1 MTPPQAHPLDE
12 ALRAALRAE
21 LPEATMAWLHG
32 SAARDTLR
40 ADSDLDVAVWLPQ
53 PLSTG
58 RWLHAAARLGDRLGR
73 EVDLLDLARAP
84 TVTQFIVLSSAR
96 LLLAHDER
104 DAWRLWARV
113 MRDWQDLQ
121 PARRA
126 ALCALAA
133 ELQEAAA

>member
-12 ALRAALRAE
+12 ALRAALRDA
-21 LPEATMAWLHG
+21 LPEATLAWLHG
-32 SAARDTLR
+32 SAARDALR
-40 ADSDLDVAVWLPQ
+40 PDSDLDVAVWLPK
-53 PLSTG
+53 PLPAG
-58 RWLHAAARLGDRLGR
+58 RWLQATARLSEHMGR
-73 EVDLLDLARAP
+73 DVDLLDLARAP

-113 MRDWQDLQ
+113 LRDWQDLQ

-126 ALCALAA
+126 ALRLLAT

>member
-12 ALRAALRAE
+12 ALRTALRDA
-21 LPEATMAWLHG
+21 LPEATLAWLHG
-32 SAARDTLR
+32 SATRDALR
-40 ADSDLDVAVWLPQ
+40 PDSDLDVAVWLAQ
-53 PLSTG
+53 PLPAE
-58 RWLHAAARLGDRLGR
+58 RWLQAAARLGERLGR

-84 TVTQFIVLSSAR
+84 TVTQFIVLSSGR
-96 LLLAHDER
+96 LLLAQDER

-113 MRDWQDLQ
+113 LRDWQDLQ

-126 ALCALAA
+126 ALRRLAT

>member
-1 MTPPQAHPLDE
+1 MMPPQAHPLDE
-12 ALRAALRAE
+12 ALRTALRDV
-21 LPEATMAWLHG
+21 LPEASLAWLHG
-32 SAARDTLR
+32 SAVRDALR
-40 ADSDLDVAVWLPQ
+40 PDSDLDVAVWLPR
-53 PLSTG
+53 PLSAG
-58 RWLHAAARLGDRLGR
+58 HWLQVAALLGERLGR

-84 TVTQFIVLSSAR
+84 TVTQFTVLSSAR

-113 MRDWQDLQ
+113 LRDWQDLQ

-126 ALCALAA
+126 ALRALAS

>member
-12 ALRAALRAE
+12 ALRAALRE
-21 LPEATMAWLHG
+21 VLPQATLAWLHG
-32 SAARDTLR
+32 SAVRDALR
-40 ADSDLDVAVWLPQ
+40 PDSDLDVAVWLPQ
-53 PLSTG
+53 PLPAE
-58 RWLHAAARLGDRLGR
+58 RWLQAAAVLSERLGR
-73 EVDLLDLARAP
+73 EVDLLDLTRAP

-113 MRDWQDLQ
+113 LRDWQDLQ

-126 ALCALAA
+126 ALRALAT